1 MTVAEPTFLDPV
13 VTAAA
18 PSSRAEEL
26 SLRGRRGRVL
36 LGTITAAHFA
46 HHTSNSLLNPLL
58 PLIRDTFAMSYAQSG
73 FAVSAYALSL
83 GFSNGP
89 IGLLADRIGSRTVIA
104 VGLVLT
110 GVVSAA
116 LAQAGDYGQLLV
128 LLIALGVI
136 SGTYHAPA
144 AALIARSFSPRV
156 RGAAMGFHITGGH
169 LAFFAAPLL
178 AAYLA
183 TATGTW
189 RTSYLWF
196 AIVPIVLG
204 GLLWLVAAPDRR
216 ARAVGDIWA
225 PFREIRTV
233 MHTIGPL
240 VSLSVAFQVGISA
253 MFAFLALYL
262 VDARGMAPALAA
274 TAFGFT
280 QLIGV
285 VGAPAGG
292 WLSDRLGRRT
302 PILISLA
309 LIGPSVF
316 LISVV
321 PNELLVLPLTVF
333 GLAFSMRGT
342 ATEVLVMDTAP
353 AERRGAVL
361 GAYYLAAQPIGGIAT
376 PIFGAIAGVTGIAAA
391 FSGVGLL
398 LAAMSLVAVIAGRR
412 MRQG

>member
-1 MTVAEPTFLDPV
+1 MAVAEPAVIPV
-13 VTAAA
+13 A
-18 PSSRAEEL
+18 PTRLSEEL
-26 SLRGRRGRVL
+26 SLRTRRGRLL

-58 PLIRDTFAMSYAQSG
+58 PLIRDTFALSYAQSG

-83 GFSNGP
+83 GLSNGP
-89 IGLLADRIGSRTVIA
+89 IGLLADRIGSRTVIV

-110 GVVSAA
+110 GLVSVA
-116 LAQAGDYGQLLV
+116 LAQAGDYGQLLI
-128 LLIALGVI
+128 LLLLLGII

-169 LAFFAAPLL
+169 LSFFAAPLL

-183 TATGTW
+183 TTTGTW

-196 AIVPIVLG
+196 AIVPVVLG
-204 GLLWLVAAPDRR
+204 VVLWLIASPDRQT
-216 ARAVGDIWA
+216 RAVGDVWA

-233 MHTIGPL
+233 VHTIGPL

-262 VDARGMAPALAA
+262 VDARGISPALAA

-280 QLIGV
+280 QLVGV

-302 PILISLA
+302 PILMSLGV
-309 LIGPSVF
+309 IGPSVY
-316 LISVV
+316 LLTLV
-321 PNELLVLPLTVF
+321 PNDLLVVPLTVF

-353 AERRGAVL
+353 ADRRGAVL
-361 GAYYLAAQPIGGIAT
+361 GAYYLAAQPIGGVAT

-398 LAAMSLVAVIAGRR
+398 LVAMSIIAVVAGRGLSR
-412 MRQG
+412 G

>member
-1 MTVAEPTFLDPV
+1 MIV
-13 VTAAA
+13 
-18 PSSRAEEL
+18 
-26 SLRGRRGRVL
+26 
-36 LGTITAAHFA
+36 
-46 HHTSNSLLNPLL
+46 
-58 PLIRDTFAMSYAQSG
+58 
-73 FAVSAYALSL
+73 
-83 GFSNGP
+83 
-89 IGLLADRIGSRTVIA
+89 

-110 GVVSAA
+110 GLVSVA
-116 LAQAGDYGQLLV
+116 LAQAGEYAQLLI
-128 LLIALGVI
+128 LLLALGII

-156 RGAAMGFHITGGH
+156 RGSAMGFHITGGH
-169 LAFFAAPLL
+169 LSFFAAPLL

-183 TATGTW
+183 TTTGTW
-189 RTSYLWF
+189 RTPYLWF
-196 AIVPIVLG
+196 AIVPVVLG
-204 GLLWLVAAPDRR
+204 VLLWLVASPDRQTR
-216 ARAVGDIWA
+216 AAADLWA

-233 MHTIGPL
+233 ISTIGPL
-240 VSLSVAFQVGISA
+240 VSLSVAFQVRISA

-262 VDARGMAPALAA
+262 VDARGISPALAA

-280 QLIGV
+280 QLLGV
-285 VGAPAGG
+285 IGAPAGG

-302 PILISLA
+302 PILISLGF
-309 LIGPSVF
+309 IGPSVY
-316 LISVV
+316 LLTLV
-321 PNELLVLPLTVF
+321 PNELLVIPLVIF

-353 AERRGAVL
+353 ADRRGAVL

-398 LAAMSLVAVIAGRR
+398 LVAMSLVAVVAGRG

>member
-1 MTVAEPTFLDPV
+1 MAVAEPTVIPV
-13 VTAAA
+13 A
-18 PSSRAEEL
+18 PTRVSEEL
-26 SLRGRRGRVL
+26 SLRTGRGRVL

-58 PLIRDTFAMSYAQSG
+58 PLIRDTFALSYAQSG

-83 GFSNGP
+83 GLSNGP
-89 IGLLADRIGSRTVIA
+89 IGLLADRVGPRKVI
-104 VGLVLT
+104 VFGLLLTGLVS
-110 GVVSAA
+110 VA
-116 LAQAGDYGQLLV
+116 LAQAGDYGQLLI
-128 LLIALGVI
+128 LLLALGII

-169 LAFFAAPLL
+169 LSFFAAPLL

-183 TATGTW
+183 TTTGTW

-196 AIVPIVLG
+196 AIVPVVLG
-204 GLLWLVAAPDRR
+204 VVLWVIASPDRQT
-216 ARAVGDIWA
+216 RAVGDVWA

-233 MHTIGPL
+233 MRTIGPL

-262 VDARGMAPALAA
+262 VDARGVSPALAA

-302 PILISLA
+302 PILISLGV
-309 LIGPSVF
+309 IGPSVY
-316 LISVV
+316 LLTLV
-321 PNELLVLPLTVF
+321 PNELLVIPLVIF
-333 GLAFSMRGT
+333 GLAFSMRST

-353 AERRGAVL
+353 PDRRGAVL
-361 GAYYLAAQPIGGIAT
+361 GAYYLAAQPIGGLAT
-376 PIFGAIAGVTGIAAA
+376 PVFGAIAGVTGIAAA

-398 LAAMSLVAVIAGRR
+398 LVAMSIVAVVAGRGLS
-412 MRQG
+412 QG

>member
-1 MTVAEPTFLDPV
+1 MAVAEPAVIPV
-13 VTAAA
+13 ALR
-18 PSSRAEEL
+18 RASEEL
-26 SLRGRRGRVL
+26 SLRSRRGRVL

-58 PLIRDTFAMSYAQSG
+58 PLIRDAFALSYAQSG
-73 FAVSAYALSL
+73 FAVSAYSLSL
-83 GFSNGP
+83 GLSNGP
-89 IGLLADRIGSRTVIA
+89 IGLLADRIGSRTVIV

-110 GVVSAA
+110 GLVSVA
-116 LAQAGDYGQLLV
+116 LARAGEYAQLLI
-128 LLIALGVI
+128 LLLALGII

-156 RGAAMGFHITGGH
+156 RGSAMGFHITGGH
-169 LAFFAAPLL
+169 LSFFAAPLL

-183 TATGTW
+183 TTTGTW
-189 RTSYLWF
+189 RTPYLWF
-196 AIVPIVLG
+196 AIVPVVLG
-204 GLLWLVAAPDRR
+204 VLLWLVASPDRQTR
-216 ARAVGDIWA
+216 AAADLWA

-233 MHTIGPL
+233 ISTIGPL

-262 VDARGMAPALAA
+262 VDARGISPALAA

-280 QLIGV
+280 QLLGV
-285 VGAPAGG
+285 IGAPAGG

-302 PILISLA
+302 PILISLGF
-309 LIGPSVF
+309 IGPSVY
-316 LISVV
+316 LLTLV
-321 PNELLVLPLTVF
+321 PNELLVIPLVIF

-353 AERRGAVL
+353 ADRRGAVL
-361 GAYYLAAQPIGGIAT
+361 GACYLAAQPIGGIAT

-398 LAAMSLVAVIAGRR
+398 LVAMSLVAVVAGRG

>member
-1 MTVAEPTFLDPV
+1 MAVAEPAVIPV
-13 VTAAA
+13 ALR
-18 PSSRAEEL
+18 RASEEL
-26 SLRGRRGRVL
+26 SLRSRRGRVL

-58 PLIRDTFAMSYAQSG
+58 PLIRDAFALSYAQSG
-73 FAVSAYALSL
+73 FAVSAYSLSL
-83 GFSNGP
+83 GLSNGP
-89 IGLLADRIGSRTVIA
+89 IGLLADRIGSRTVIV

-110 GVVSAA
+110 GLVSVA
-116 LAQAGDYGQLLV
+116 LAQAGEYAQLLI
-128 LLIALGVI
+128 LLLALGII

-156 RGAAMGFHITGGH
+156 RGSAMGFHITGGH
-169 LAFFAAPLL
+169 LSFFAAPLL

-183 TATGTW
+183 TTTGTW
-189 RTSYLWF
+189 RTPYLWF
-196 AIVPIVLG
+196 AIVPVVLG
-204 GLLWLVAAPDRR
+204 VLLWLVASPDRQTR
-216 ARAVGDIWA
+216 AAADLWA

-233 MHTIGPL
+233 ISTIGPL

-262 VDARGMAPALAA
+262 VDARGISPALAA

-280 QLIGV
+280 QLLGV
-285 VGAPAGG
+285 IGAPAGG

-302 PILISLA
+302 PILISLGF
-309 LIGPSVF
+309 IGPSVY
-316 LISVV
+316 LLTLV
-321 PNELLVLPLTVF
+321 PNELLVIPLVIF

-353 AERRGAVL
+353 ADRRGAVL

-398 LAAMSLVAVIAGRR
+398 LVAMSLVAVVAGRG

>member
-1 MTVAEPTFLDPV
+1 MAIAEPAVVPIAPV
-13 VTAAA
+13 RPV
-18 PSSRAEEL
+18 EEL
-26 SLRGRRGRVL
+26 SLRTRRGRVL

-46 HHTSNSLLNPLL
+46 HHVSNSLLNPLL
-58 PLIRDTFAMSYAQSG
+58 PLIRDTFALSYAQSG

-89 IGLLADRIGSRTVIA
+89 IGLLADRVGPRKVIV

-110 GVVSAA
+110 GLVSVA

-128 LLIALGVI
+128 LLLALGII

-169 LAFFAAPLL
+169 LSFFAAPLL

-183 TATGTW
+183 TTTGTW
-189 RTSYLWF
+189 RTAYLWF
-196 AIVPIVLG
+196 AIVPVVLG
-204 GLLWLVAAPDRR
+204 ALLWVTTSPDRR
-216 ARAVGDIWA
+216 ARAAGDLWA

-233 MHTIGPL
+233 FRTIGPL

-262 VDARGMAPALAA
+262 VDARGVSPALAA

-285 VGAPAGG
+285 VGAPTGG

-302 PILISLA
+302 PILISLGI
-309 LIGPSVF
+309 IGPAVY
-316 LISVV
+316 LLTLV
-321 PNELLVLPLTVF
+321 PNELLVVPLAIF
-333 GLAFSMRGT
+333 GLAFSMRST

-353 AERRGAVL
+353 ADRRGAVL

-376 PIFGAIAGVTGIAAA
+376 PIFGAIAGVVGIAPA

-398 LAAMSLVAVIAGRR
+398 LVAMSVVAVLAGRGLS
-412 MRQG
+412 QD

>member
-1 MTVAEPTFLDPV
+1 MTVAEP
-13 VTAAA
+13 AAVGAATIRA
-18 PSSRAEEL
+18 PEEL
-26 SLRGRRGRVL
+26 SLRSRRGRL
-36 LGTITAAHFA
+36 LLLTITAAHFA

-58 PLIRDTFAMSYAQSG
+58 PLIRDTFALSYAQSG

-89 IGLLADRIGSRTVIA
+89 IGLLADRIGSRTVIV
-104 VGLVLT
+104 VGLLVT
-110 GVVSAA
+110 GLVSVA
-116 LAQAGDYGQLLV
+116 LAQAGDYGQLLI
-128 LLIALGVI
+128 LLLALGVI

-144 AALIARSFSPRV
+144 AAIIARSFSPRV
-156 RGAAMGFHITGGH
+156 RGSAMGFHITGGH
-169 LAFFAAPLL
+169 LSFFAAPLL

-183 TATGTW
+183 TSTGTW
-189 RTSYLWF
+189 RTPYLWF
-196 AIVPIVLG
+196 AIVPVVFG
-204 GLLWLVAAPDRR
+204 GLLWITASPDRR
-216 ARAVGDIWA
+216 TRAAGDLWA

-233 MHTIGPL
+233 IGTIGPL

-262 VDARGMAPALAA
+262 VDARGISPALAA

-280 QLIGV
+280 QLVGV
-285 VGAPAGG
+285 VGSPAGG

-302 PILISLA
+302 PILISLGF
-309 LIGPSVF
+309 IGPSVY
-316 LISVV
+316 LLTVV
-321 PNELLVLPLTVF
+321 PNELLVIPLLVF

-353 AERRGAVL
+353 ADRRGAVL

-391 FSGVGLL
+391 FSGVALL
-398 LAAMSLVAVIAGRR
+398 LVAMSIVAVLAGRG
-412 MRQG
+412 MSQG